1 MANVNAI
8 AKRNT
13 IVFIA
18 GSPSHP
24 SRSLAV
30 LEYAKT
36 FLASEGLQLDLITVR
51 DFPPEDLVLA
61 KFDSPAI
68 QQAKTLV
75 EQANGVIIAT
85 PIYKASYSGVLK
97 AFLDLLSPSALS
109 GKVVLPIATGGTL
122 AHLLAIEYALK
133 PVIAALGARYVLGG
147 VYLLDTQIQV
157 NDGSVQLE
165 TEIDQR
171 LKASLHEL
179 VEAIQSVS
187 SPEFSVSKQPSVL
200 APLK

>member
-8 AKRNT
+8 ARRNP
-13 IVFIA
+13 IVSIA

-75 EQANGVIIAT
+75 EQANGVFIAT
-85 PIYKASYSGVLK
+85 PIYKASYSGLLK

-122 AHLLAIEYALK
+122 AHLLAIDYALK
-133 PVIAALGARYVLGG
+133 PVIATLGARYVLGG
-147 VYLLDTQIQV
+147 VYLLDTQIQT
-157 NDGSVQLE
+157 NPDGSVHLE
-165 TEIDQR
+165 AEIEQR
-171 LKASLHEL
+171 LKASLYDF
-179 VEAIQSVS
+179 VDGIQQVKNHQ
-187 SPEFSVSKQPSVL
+187 FAQSKIG
-200 APLK
+200 

>member
-1 MANVNAI
+1 
-8 AKRNT
+8 
-13 IVFIA
+13 
-18 GSPSHP
+18 
-24 SRSLAV
+24 
-30 LEYAKT
+30 
-36 FLASEGLQLDLITVR
+36 
-51 DFPPEDLVLA
+51 
-61 KFDSPAI
+61 
-68 QQAKTLV
+68 
-75 EQANGVIIAT
+75 
-85 PIYKASYSGVLK
+85 
-97 AFLDLLSPSALS
+97 
-109 GKVVLPIATGGTL
+109 
-122 AHLLAIEYALK
+122 
-133 PVIAALGARYVLGG
+133 VIAALGGRYVLGG